1 MKKQKGTN
9 MSNFLN
15 FLERVAQHC
24 SIKFDAAMFRGED
37 EYELAANVLNEIN
50 RFLYQK
56 KATLPSEYISEFHK
70 YWEENHEKV
79 LHPKVNPN
87 GECLAVAK
95 VLENIYESNIIKVQ
109 LDTLD
114 LTKEEIANVRFFTAI
129 QDFNID
135 VHARSNPF
143 EFYKRH
149 PDCFKPKKVKDN
161 DLLVDELLN
170 FLGAQSQR
178 DKRKP
183 WMLNSAK
190 LLVEKYDSSAYKINE
205 AHKRDV
211 VEIVKALTTEERYG
225 FSTKK
230 AHMFLRDMADLG
242 VWQYKRNIEKLDVM
256 SDKNT
261 MRVALRTGILQFR
274 IPLLASFLDVFCYQ
288 YSMVDRLNREAW
300 RKVWEEWGK
309 VSNNH
314 RPPTPASMDYLI
326 FRIGKIA
333 CRPHKRFCPPEKD
346 VSEKKL
352 ESLLPQDRLIFRG
365 NRYCIFSDVCQLERK
380 ILNAPNSISIE
391 GRTGWKSGKTN
402 EGGGGGISS

>member
-1 MKKQKGTN
+1 
-9 MSNFLN
+9 MSDFLK
-15 FLERVAQHC
+15 FLEKITHHC
-24 SIKFDAAMFRGED
+24 GLKLAIAEFQGDD
-37 EYELAANVLNEIN
+37 EFELAADILNEIN

-56 KATLPSEYISEFHK
+56 KETLPSEYISEFHK
-70 YWEENHEKV
+70 YWKENHEKV
-79 LHPKVNPN
+79 LSPRVNPN
-87 GECLAVAK
+87 EECLAVAK
-95 VLENIYESNIIKVQ
+95 VLEGIYKSNTIKVQ

-149 PDCFKPKKVKDN
+149 PDCFNPKKVKNN

-183 WMLNSAK
+183 WMLNSAA
-190 LLVEKYDSSAYKINE
+190 LLVERYDSSAYKINE
-205 AHKRDV
+205 IHNGDV
-211 VEIVKALTTEERYG
+211 AEIVKALTVEERYG

-242 VWQYKRNIEKLDVM
+242 VWRYRRNIEKLDVM

-274 IPLLASFLDVFCYQ
+274 IPLLASFLDVYCYQ
-288 YSMVDRLNREAW
+288 YSLVDSLNRQAW
-300 RKVWEEWGK
+300 RKVWEEWGNIL
-309 VSNNH
+309 NNH

-326 FRIGKIA
+326 FRLGKIS
-333 CRPHKRFCPPEKD
+333 CRPNKRFCPPENE
-346 VSEKKL
+346 VAEMKL
-352 ESLLPQDRLIFRG
+352 ESLIPQDRLIFRAD
-365 NRYCIFSDVCQLERK
+365 RYCIFSEVCRLERK
-380 ILNAPNSISIE
+380 VLNAPNSISIE

>member
-1 MKKQKGTN
+1 
-9 MSNFLN
+9 MSNFLE
-15 FLERVAQHC
+15 FLEKLATHC
-24 SIKFDAAMFRGED
+24 GVRFEVGKFKEGE
-37 EYELAANVLNEIN
+37 EYELAASILNEIN

-56 KATLPSEYISEFHK
+56 NATLPSAYISEFHK
-70 YWEENHEKV
+70 YWEENHEKI
-79 LHPKVNPN
+79 LCPKINLD
-87 GECLAVAK
+87 GECLEVAK
-95 VLENIYESNIIKVQ
+95 VLESIYRSNTIKVQ

-135 VHARSNPF
+135 VHAGSNPF
-143 EFYKRH
+143 EFYKKH
-149 PDCFKPKKVKDN
+149 PDCFKPEKVKDN

-183 WMLNSAK
+183 WMLNSAR
-190 LLVEKYDSSAYKINE
+190 LLVEKYDSSAYKINKVHDGDI
-205 AHKRDV
+205 A
-211 VEIVKALTTEERYG
+211 EIVNALTAEERYG
-225 FSTKK
+225 FSIKK

-242 VWQYKRNIEKLDVM
+242 VWKYKRNIEKLDVM

-288 YSMVDRLNREAW
+288 YSLTDRLNREAW

-309 VSNNH
+309 ISLNH

-326 FRIGKIA
+326 FRLGKLA
-333 CRPHKRFCPPEKD
+333 CRRTKRICPPEK
-346 VSEKKL
+346 ELTKKKL
-352 ESLLPQDRLIFRG
+352 ESLIPQDRLIFRED
-365 NRYCIFSDVCQLERK
+365 RYCFFTEICKPHRK

-391 GRTGWKSGKTN
+391 GKTGWKSGKAN

>member
-1 MKKQKGTN
+1 
-9 MSNFLN
+9 
-15 FLERVAQHC
+15 
-24 SIKFDAAMFRGED
+24 
-37 EYELAANVLNEIN
+37 
-50 RFLYQK
+50 
-56 KATLPSEYISEFHK
+56 
-70 YWEENHEKV
+70 
-79 LHPKVNPN
+79 
-87 GECLAVAK
+87 
-95 VLENIYESNIIKVQ
+95 VLEDIYKSNTIKVQ

-149 PDCFKPKKVKDN
+149 PNCFRPEKVVKN
-161 DLLVDELLN
+161 ALLVDELLN

-183 WMLNSAK
+183 WMLNAAK
-190 LLVEKYDSSAYKINE
+190 LLVEQYHSSAYEINKT
-205 AHKRDV
+205 HDGDV
-211 VEIVKALTTEERYG
+211 VKIVDSLTEEEKYG

-230 AHMFLRDMADLG
+230 SHMFLRDMADLG
-242 VWQYKRNIEKLDVM
+242 VWKYKRNVEKLDVM

-261 MRVALRTGILQFR
+261 MRVALRTGILRFR

-288 YSMVDRLNREAW
+288 YSLVDRLNRESW
-300 RKVWEEWGK
+300 RKVWEKWGEIPR
-309 VSNNH
+309 NH

-326 FRIGKIA
+326 FRLGKIA
-333 CRPHKRFCPPEKD
+333 CRPSKRICPPER
-346 VSEKKL
+346 EIAERRL
-352 ESLLPQDRLIFRG
+352 ESLVPQDRLIFRSD
-365 NRYCIFSDVCQLERK
+365 RYCIFKKVCQSERK
-380 ILNAPNSISIE
+380 MLNAPNSISIE

>member
-1 MKKQKGTN
+1 
-9 MSNFLN
+9 MSNFID
-15 FLERVAQHC
+15 FLERLLQYCGVR
-24 SIKFDAAMFRGED
+24 FDAEKFIGEN
-37 EYELAANVLNEIN
+37 EYELAANILSEVNK
-50 RFLYQK
+50 FLYQK

-79 LHPKVNPN
+79 LSPEINPN
-87 GECLAVAK
+87 GECLAVAN
-95 VLENIYESNIIKVQ
+95 VLERIYRSNTIKVQ

-135 VHARSNPF
+135 VNARSNPF
-143 EFYKRH
+143 EFYKKN
-149 PDCFKPKKVKDN
+149 PDCFKPEKVKDN
-161 DLLVDELLN
+161 GLLVDEILN

-183 WMLNSAK
+183 WMLNAAR
-190 LLVEKYDSSAYKINE
+190 LLVEKYDSSAYNINE
-205 AHKRDV
+205 VHDGDI
-211 VEIVKALTTEERYG
+211 VEIVESLTAEERYG
-225 FSTKK
+225 FSIKK

-242 VWQYKRNIEKLDVM
+242 VWKYKRNIERLDVM

-261 MRVALRTGILQFR
+261 MRVALRTGILKFR
-274 IPLLASFLDVFCYQ
+274 IPLLTSFLDVFCYQ
-288 YSMVDRLNREAW
+288 YSMTDRLNREAW

-309 VSNNH
+309 ISNNH
-314 RPPTPASMDYLI
+314 RTPTPASIDYLI
-326 FRIGKIA
+326 FRLGKIA
-333 CRPHKRFCPPEKD
+333 CRPNKRFCPPEKEMT
-346 VSEKKL
+346 EKKL
-352 ESLLPQDRLIFRG
+352 ESLILQDRLIFRHD
-365 NRYCIFSDVCQLERK
+365 RYCIFSEVCQLDKK

>member
-1 MKKQKGTN
+1 
-9 MSNFLN
+9 MSNFLI
-15 FLERVAQHC
+15 FLEKLSEHC
-24 SIKFDAAMFRGED
+24 GLRFEPEKFKGTD
-37 EYELAANVLNEIN
+37 EYELAAKILNGIN
-50 RFLYQK
+50 KFFYQK
-56 KATLPSEYISEFHK
+56 KATLPPEYISEFHK

-79 LHPKVNPN
+79 LSPKVNPN
-87 GECLAVAK
+87 GECLAVAT
-95 VLENIYESNIIKVQ
+95 VLEDIYKNNTIKVQ
-109 LDTLD
+109 VNTLD

-143 EFYKRH
+143 EFFERH
-149 PDCFKPKKVKDN
+149 PDCFNSKKVKNN
-161 DLLVDELLN
+161 DLLIDELLN

-183 WMLNSAK
+183 WMLNSAT

-205 AHKRDV
+205 VHDGDV
-211 VEIVKALTTEERYG
+211 VEIVKALTVEERYG

-242 VWQYKRNIEKLDVM
+242 VWKYRRNIEKLDVM

-288 YSMVDRLNREAW
+288 YSLVDSLNRGAW
-300 RKVWEEWGK
+300 RKVWQEWGK
-309 VSNNH
+309 ISNNY

-333 CRPHKRFCPPEKD
+333 CRPNKRFCPPEKE
-346 VSEKKL
+346 VAEKKL
-352 ESLLPQDRLIFRG
+352 ESLILQDRLIFRG
-365 NRYCIFSDVCQLERK
+365 DRYCIFSEVCQLERK

-391 GRTGWKSGKTN
+391 GKTGWKSGKTS

>member
-1 MKKQKGTN
+1 MA
-9 MSNFLN
+9 
-15 FLERVAQHC
+15 FLEKLAQHC
-24 SIKFDAAMFRGED
+24 GVKFEVEKFKGNN
-37 EYELAANVLNEIN
+37 EYELAANILTEIN

-70 YWEENHEKV
+70 YWEENHENV
-79 LHPKVNPN
+79 LAPRINHNR
-87 GECLAVAK
+87 ECLAVAK
-95 VLENIYESNIIKVQ
+95 VLENIYKDNTIKVQ
-109 LDTLD
+109 LDTLS
-114 LTKEEIANVRFFTAI
+114 LTKEEIANVRFFTAV

-149 PDCFKPKKVKDN
+149 PDCFNPKKVMNN

-190 LLVEKYDSSAYKINE
+190 LLVEKYNSSAYAINE
-205 AHKRDV
+205 THSGDV
-211 VEIVKALTTEERYG
+211 LEIVSALTVEERYG

-230 AHMFLRDMADLG
+230 THMFLRDMADLS
-242 VWQYKRNIEKLDVM
+242 VWQYRKNVEKLDVM

-274 IPLLASFLDVFCYQ
+274 IPLLASYLDVYCFQ
-288 YSMVDRLNREAW
+288 YTLVDRLNRESW
-300 RKVWEEWGK
+300 RRVWEEWGK

-314 RPPTPASMDYLI
+314 RPPTPASIDYLI
-326 FRIGKIA
+326 FRLGKIA
-333 CRPHKRFCPPEKD
+333 CRPSKRIC
-346 VSEKKL
+346 SQEKK
-352 ESLLPQDRLIFRG
+352 
-365 NRYCIFSDVCQLERK
+365 
-380 ILNAPNSISIE
+380 
-391 GRTGWKSGKTN
+391 
-402 EGGGGGISS
+402 